1 MDMHSPAPSSNP
13 PSPKTPG
20 DGIVRVAVAVV
31 YRMEA
36 GRPVLFVARRPEA
49 AIRGGLWEFP
59 GGKIEV
65 GEAPAAAALRELAE
79 EAGLSGSAI
88 VGSPS
93 PLAVVTHTDADLA
106 RERSI
111 SLEAFLVEVRAD
123 ASPVVQPSIE
133 VRWIGVDELAGLEWP
148 RANHAI
154 NDAIRAR
161 FGA

>member
-1 MDMHSPAPSSNP
+1 MDKQAPDPSSNP
-13 PSPKTPG
+13 TSPERSG
-20 DGIVRVAVAVV
+20 ERVVRVAVAVV
-31 YRMEA
+31 HRMEA
-36 GRPVLFVARRPEA
+36 GRPVLFVARRPTS

-59 GGKIEV
+59 GGKIEA
-65 GEAPAAAALRELAE
+65 GEAAATAALRELAE
-79 EAGLSGSAI
+79 EAGLSGDAI

-93 PLAVVTHTDADLA
+93 PLVVVNHTDADLA

-111 SLEAFLVEVRAD
+111 SLEAFLVEVRAG

-133 VRWIGVDELAGLEWP
+133 VRWITVDELAALEWP
-148 RANHAI
+148 RANLAI